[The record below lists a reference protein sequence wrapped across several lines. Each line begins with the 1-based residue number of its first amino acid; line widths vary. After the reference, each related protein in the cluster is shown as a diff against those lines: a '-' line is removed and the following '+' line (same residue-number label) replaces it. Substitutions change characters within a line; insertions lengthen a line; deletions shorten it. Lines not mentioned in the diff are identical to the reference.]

1 MNIKSQNEK
10 FSKLL
15 FVIKKVTEVLSRKIK
30 QNRRGRPRKFNL
42 FQIIAETCQ
51 KFCVSNL

>member
-42 FQIIAETCQ
+42 FQRIRI
-51 KFCVSNL
+51 SNKSKQRV